1 MLWMNR
7 DNVLS
12 VELSL
17 NVAKV
22 TIVPEISSWGVGT
35 PLFTMQGML
44 PLHIPPQH
52 VSPSPPHE
60 IASFGDLIEILTAKR
75 TRAGLGIR
83 KPC

>member
-22 TIVPEISSWGVGT
+22 TIVPEISSWGVGI

-75 TRAGLGIR
+75 TRAGLGI
-83 KPC
+83 